1 MKLSDMAVAAGAAI
15 LGAGGVTA
23 GAACCVLPLALA
35 GVGVGASQL
44 APLVPLHTPLSVIAL
59 LAVAAGWLFYIKR
72 RRACAEGGD
81 CVPPSKATPVLL
93 FVASVLVVLSAAWAF
108 IEAPLMSRLGG

>member
-1 MKLSDMAVAAGAAI
+1 MKLSEMTLAAIAVA

-23 GAACCVLPLALA
+23 GAACCVLPMVLA

-44 APLVPLHTPLSVIAL
+44 APLVPLHTPLSAIAL
-59 LAVAAGWLFYIKR
+59 LAVAAGWFFYVRR
-72 RRACAEGGD
+72 RRACAAGGD
-81 CVPPSKATPVLL
+81 CAPPAKATPVLL
-93 FVASVLVVLSAAWAF
+93 VLASALVVLSATWSS

>member
-1 MKLSDMAVAAGAAI
+1 MKLSEMTVAAVAAV

-44 APLVPLHTPLSVIAL
+44 APLVPLHTPLSAIAL
-59 LAVAAGWLFYIKR
+59 LAVAAGWFFYIRR
-72 RRACAEGGD
+72 RRACAAGAH
-81 CVPPSKATPVLL
+81 CAPPSKATPLL
-93 FVASVLVVLSAAWAF
+93 LVVASALVVLSAAWSF

>member
-1 MKLSDMAVAAGAAI
+1 MKLPEMTVAAVAAV

-44 APLVPLHTPLSVIAL
+44 APLVLLHTPLSGVAL
-59 LAVAAGWLFYIKR
+59 LAVVVGWFFYIR
-72 RRACAEGGD
+72 RRRVCAAGGD
-81 CVPPSKATPVLL
+81 CAPPSRATPVLL
-93 FVASVLVVLSAAWAF
+93 VVASALVVLSAAWSSV
-108 IEAPLMSRLGG
+108 EAPLMSRLGG